1 MDPGAVYRS
10 PMTLDDDLAAPM
22 VSHPLGCFDCVPV
35 VSGAD
40 AIVVVATDPPA
51 ARRPIVRLRVEA
63 GSSIVTSTR
72 LAQASRRSTAFDSG
86 QVTSVQRGRAA
97 PTGAASLT

>member
-40 AIVVVATDPPA
+40 AIVVVAADHPA
-51 ARRPIVRLRVEA
+51 ARGPIVRLRVEA
-63 GSSIVTSTR
+63 G
-72 LAQASRRSTAFDSG
+72 
-86 QVTSVQRGRAA
+86 
-97 PTGAASLT
+97 